1 MAALVKRNGEA
12 SSLAIYV
19 PELGFLRIPH
29 NTTFDTNPHREHLV
43 IMGNMAW
50 NQFTQANA

>member
-1 MAALVKRNGEA
+1 MRQHKPRVRVA
-12 SSLAIYV
+12 
-19 PELGFLRIPH
+19 H

-43 IMGNMAW
+43 IMGNTAW